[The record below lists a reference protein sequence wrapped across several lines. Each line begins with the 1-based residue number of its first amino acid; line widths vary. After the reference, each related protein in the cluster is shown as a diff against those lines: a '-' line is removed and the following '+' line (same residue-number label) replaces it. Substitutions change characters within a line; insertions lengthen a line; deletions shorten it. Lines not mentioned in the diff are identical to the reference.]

1 MNNSVQDSGKM
12 PYIKMK
18 KPVDK
23 HRKRWYDVKVASG
36 KPVRTENN
44 FEKS

>member
-1 MNNSVQDSGKM
+1 
-12 PYIKMK
+12 MK

-23 HRKRWYDVKVASG
+23 QRKRWYDVKVASG
-36 KPVRTENN
+36 KPVRTQNN